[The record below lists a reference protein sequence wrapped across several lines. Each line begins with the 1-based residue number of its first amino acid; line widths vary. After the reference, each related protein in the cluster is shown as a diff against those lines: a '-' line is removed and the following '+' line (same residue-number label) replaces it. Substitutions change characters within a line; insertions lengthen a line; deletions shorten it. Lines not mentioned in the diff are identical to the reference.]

1 VVILAIKTIKV
12 YIFGNNKNLVFFINF
27 LILFIS
33 LLIISIFLFFH
44 LSSPYN
50 NAFLFLSVLNFIINN
65 SQLLLSTNIYDHVLL
80 QNINAENNIEDRSYS
95 SSNQIISI
103 NKNIIDNSDVV
114 ILGAWIPINSS
125 ISLEHL
131 KGEEE
136 QKKSNTDS
144 S

>member
-1 VVILAIKTIKV
+1 MHF
-12 YIFGNNKNLVFFINF
+12 YSF
-27 LILFIS
+27 
-33 LLIISIFLFFH
+33 
-44 LSSPYN
+44 
-50 NAFLFLSVLNFIINN
+50 SVLDFIVNN
-65 SQLLLSTNIYDHVLL
+65 SKLLLSTNTYDHDLL
-80 QNINAENNIEDRSYS
+80 QNINAENNIKDRNYSSS

-103 NKNIIDNSDVV
+103 NKNIIDNTDIV